1 MKIFFYALLML
12 ILTTTVP
19 AFATVVVSSPSNG
32 ESVNSSV
39 KFVANG
45 NTSTC
50 SKGVSSM
57 GIYVDNKLDYQAN
70 GTSLNT
76 TLQLSSGAH
85 RAVVQEWDYCGG
97 ATTTTINLTV
107 TNQAGVVVTSPA
119 NGSTVS
125 SPAAFVALGNTSCAK
140 GVAAMGIYVNNNLV
154 NKTPGAKLN
163 TQVSMAA
170 GNQTAVVQEWDNCGG
185 ASKAP
190 VSVKVS
196 GGSSSG
202 GSSGGSGK
210 TIANV
215 QALSGWNQWGE
226 LPPNYGICSPC
237 NGVTWSMN
245 QHNSAVSLDGNST
258 KFYLGGSR
266 PYGDVLFSNPVIGQ
280 GNTNGLTDS
289 DHKLIPTL
297 HNFTLDQY
305 VYITNLSVTQD
316 LEFDI
321 NMYEN
326 GVGMEWG
333 TQCNHLAD
341 GDWDLWNN
349 VTGHWFSS
357 GVPCQLNNN
366 AWNRVTLQMQ
376 RESNNDLLYQSISVN
391 GVTHTINQ
399 TVAPFHVPGGWWGMT
414 INYQMDG
421 NSKQTANTTYLDKM
435 NFTYW

>member
-1 MKIFFYALLML
+1 MKILFYAVLML
-12 ILTTTVP
+12 TLTATAP

-39 KFVANG
+39 QFVATG

-50 SKGVSSM
+50 SKGVSAM
-57 GIYVDNKLDYQAN
+57 GVYVDNKLDYQAN

-85 RAVVQEWDYCGG
+85 RAVVEEWDYCGG
-97 ATTTTINLTV
+97 ATSTTINLTV

-125 SPAAFVALGNTSCAK
+125 SPASFVALGNTSCSK
-140 GVAAMGIYVNNNLV
+140 GVAAMGVYVNNNLV
-154 NKTPGAKLN
+154 TKTSGAKLN
-163 TQVSMAA
+163 TQVSMAT
-170 GNQTAVVQEWDNCGG
+170 GSQTAVVQEWDNCGG
-185 ASKAP
+185 ASKAS
-190 VSVKVS
+190 VSVKVN
-196 GGSSSG
+196 GGSTG
-202 GSSGGSGK
+202 GTSTGSGT
-210 TIANV
+210 TISNV

-226 LPPNYGICSPC
+226 LPPNYSICSPC
-237 NGVTWSMN
+237 NGVTWAMN

-258 KFYLGGSR
+258 KFTIGGSKA
-266 PYGDVLFSNPVIGQ
+266 YSDVLWSNPIIGQ
-280 GNTNGLTDS
+280 GNTNGLTDA

-341 GDWDLWNN
+341 GDWDIWNN
-349 VTGHWFSS
+349 VTAHWFST
-357 GVPCQLNNN
+357 GVPCSLNNN
-366 AWNRVTLQMQ
+366 AWNRVTIQAQ
-376 RESNNDLLYQSISVN
+376 RESNNDLLYQSITVN
-391 GVTHTINQ
+391 GVNHTINQ
-399 TVAPFHVPGGWWGMT
+399 TVAPFHVASGWWGMT

-421 NSKQTANTTYLDKM
+421 NSKQAANTTYVDKM